1 MLSLSRTR
9 SCIGALQLDS
19 DSKKMAEESEE
30 AGKNEL
36 ERALYS
42 VDQKVICGTCTIDNT
57 Q

>member
-1 MLSLSRTR
+1 MLSRTR
-9 SCIGALQLDS
+9 SRLGALQLDS
-19 DSKKMAEESEE
+19 DSTMAEESEE